1 MIERRS
7 DMAIHPFTIQVA
19 QPVLDD
25 LRERL
30 ARTRWPQ
37 EVEGAGWDYGTNLEY
52 LKELADYWQ
61 HTFDWRAQE
70 IRLNHFA
77 QFRTRLDGV
86 HIHFVHERA
95 RQGSGIPLILTHGWP
110 STFIE
115 LLPLVPL
122 LTNPTAH
129 GMDGPSFD
137 VIIPSLPGYG
147 WSERPSRREVTT
159 HDTAGLWHRLMRR
172 LGYER
177 YGAGGGDFGA
187 AVTTFMALSDP
198 KTLLGIHLSNLELAP
213 YTGPGSRPLSEAE
226 RAYLAQ
232 YQHWVEVDGG
242 YKAIQSTKPQTLCY
256 GLNDSP
262 VGLAAWIV
270 EKFRAWS
277 DCGGDV
283 ERRFSKDDLLTTI
296 MLYWATQT
304 MPTSMRDYF
313 DNRWYGITPG
323 PQDFVRVPTAVAV
336 FAHQFV
342 SDGTPPREW
351 AERLYNIVQ
360 WTEMHSG
367 AHFAAMEEPE
377 LLAGDIVRFFA
388 NWHQ

>member
-1 MIERRS
+1 MNIQ
-7 DMAIHPFTIQVA
+7 AFTITLA
-19 QPVLDD
+19 QHTLDD

-30 ARTRWPQ
+30 ARTRWPD
-37 EVEGAGWDYGTNLEY
+37 EVEGVGWDHGTNLAY
-52 LKELADYWQ
+52 LKELVDYWQ

-70 IRLNHFA
+70 AKLNAFP
-77 QFRTRLDGV
+77 QFRADIDGV
-86 HIHFVHERA
+86 TIHFVHERA
-95 RQGSGIPLILTHGWP
+95 KRPGAIPLILTNGWP

-122 LTNPTAH
+122 LTDPQAH
-129 GMDGPSFD
+129 GIDGPAFD
-137 VIIPSLPGYG
+137 VVIPSLPGYG
-147 WSERPSRREVTT
+147 FSERPRRQGVTT
-159 HDTAGLWHRLMRR
+159 HYTAGLWHLLMRE

-177 YGAGGGDFGA
+177 YGAQGGDFGA
-187 AVTTFMALSDP
+187 AVATFMALSDP
-198 KTLLGIHLSNLELAP
+198 KPLLGIHLSNLELAP
-213 YTGPGSRPLSEAE
+213 FTGPGSRPLSEGE

-232 YQHWVEVDGG
+232 YQRWLEVDGG
-242 YKAIQSTKPQTLCY
+242 YKAIQSTKPQTLSY

-277 DCGGDV
+277 DCDGDV
-283 ERRFSKDDLLTTI
+283 ERRFRKDELLTHI
-296 MLYWATQT
+296 MIYWATQT

-323 PQDFVRVPTAVAV
+323 PDDFVTVPTAVAV

-351 AERLYNIVQ
+351 AERLYNVCH
-360 WTEMHSG
+360 WTAMPSG
-367 AHFAAMEEPE
+367 AHFAPAEEPE
-377 LLAGDIVRFFA
+377 LLARDIAAFFA
-388 NWHQ
+388 TRL